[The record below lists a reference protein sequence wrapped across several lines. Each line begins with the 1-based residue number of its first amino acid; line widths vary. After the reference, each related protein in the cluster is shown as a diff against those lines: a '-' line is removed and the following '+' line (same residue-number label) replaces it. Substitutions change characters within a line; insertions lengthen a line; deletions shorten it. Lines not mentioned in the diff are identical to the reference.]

1 MTANQPI
8 TVGFIGLGNMGSGMT
23 RNLQLAGFP
32 LVVNDIR
39 RESAE
44 ALFAAASAGAAPVTW
59 GANPGEVARLS
70 DVVITMLPTPRHVDA
85 VFNGPTGI
93 LSGIAD
99 GGTWVDMSTSVPE
112 VAVRARTEQA
122 HRGLHILD
130 APVSGMSVGASTGML
145 QIFVGG
151 DAADVERLRP
161 VFEAMGDPERILHVG
176 EAGTGYAVKLMIN
189 QLWFSHLVAT
199 AEVLAIGVK
208 AGVDLE
214 VLRQSLIAS
223 PANSNFVQNDV
234 LSILDNGDYD
244 EGFAI
249 ALACKDLGLSIDL
262 ARSVGVPAELS
273 AVVEQIYRRAKAQYG
288 DLAGE
293 MTPVKLYE
301 DLIGVELRR
310 ADVADAEA
318 AAIAVAVS
326 ASVAAASVALAEE
339 VLAEVEEVLADAALA
354 DEVPAQTVSPIAE
367 EVSA

>member
-1 MTANQPI
+1 MSTTSP
-8 TVGFIGLGNMGSGMT
+8 TRVGFIGLGNMGSGMT
-23 RNLQLAGFP
+23 RNLQKAGFD

-39 RESAE
+39 RESADQLVANGAE
-44 ALFAAASAGAAPVTW
+44 WAATPA
-59 GANPGEVARLS
+59 EVAS
-70 DVVITMLPTPRHVDA
+70 MTDVVITMLPTPRHVET
-85 VFNGPTGI
+85 VVNGPTGI
-93 LSGIAD
+93 LAGIAD

-112 VAVRARTEQA
+112 VAQRVRAEHP
-122 HRGLHILD
+122 HRDLRILD
-130 APVSGMSVGASTGML
+130 APVSGMSIGAATGML

-151 DAADVERLRP
+151 EEEDVARLRP

-176 EAGTGYAVKLMIN
+176 AAGTGYAVKLMIN

-208 AGVDLE
+208 AGVDLA
-214 VLRQSLIAS
+214 VLRNSLIAS

-262 ARSVGVPAELS
+262 ARSVGAPSELS
-273 AVVEQIYRRAKAQYG
+273 ALVEQIYRRARAQYG

-301 DLIGVELRR
+301 DLIGINLRL
-310 ADVADAEA
+310 EK
-318 AAIAVAVS
+318 
-326 ASVAAASVALAEE
+326 
-339 VLAEVEEVLADAALA
+339 VLV
-354 DEVPAQTVSPIAE
+354 
-367 EVSA
+367 